1 MLQRY
6 TNLLL
11 FGGERRSGA
20 TAPPKVWRRLFHI
33 SAGSSIPIVGI
44 FLAHDWM
51 IAAMVVVAG
60 GGLAIDLARF
70 NFGWLNRHYMRW
82 LAPLL
87 KSDESAHITGATYM
101 VVAGLLLFLLYGKD
115 VAVPAM
121 FFLSLGDPAAAV
133 AGSRLRGPRFR
144 GKSPGGTLAFVGVGA
159 ATAAVLVAAGGID
172 HHWALWVGA
181 VVAGLVELASI
192 PPDDNFTIP
201 ILAGTAMYLMG
212 A

>member
-1 MLQRY
+1 
-6 TNLLL
+6 
-11 FGGERRSGA
+11 
-20 TAPPKVWRRLFHI
+20 
-33 SAGSSIPIVGI
+33 
-44 FLAHDWM
+44 M

-70 NFGWLNRHYMRW
+70 NLGWLNRHYMRW

-87 KSDESAHITGATYM
+87 KGDESAHITGATYM

-121 FFLSLGDPAAAV
+121 LFLSLGDPAAAV
-133 AGSRLRGPRFR
+133 VGSRLRGPRFR
-144 GKSPGGTLAFVGVGA
+144 GKSPGGTLAFIAVGA
-159 ATAAVLVAAGGID
+159 AATGVVVAAGGVD